1 MAISLSSISRLKR
14 GGRPPI
20 ICVYGPPG
28 IGKTT
33 WATGAPDCVVLRT
46 EDGLG
51 LIEADTF
58 PLATSFADV
67 QQALGALAQEQHS
80 YRWLV
85 IDSLSALEPL
95 IWSAVAAAE
104 GKNSIEDLGYGRGYV
119 MAQDYWRQIFD
130 GLSWLATERGVG
142 SILLAHAEVNRYE
155 SPEVDA
161 YDRSQIKLH
170 KRAFGLVYERADVIG
185 YASPKVLVRK
195 EKLGQDKTRN
205 LGIGTGERLLHLVER
220 PAYVAKNRYSLPES
234 LPLSWTAFE
243 SALSAAL
250 SPAAPA
256 ANA

>member
-1 MAISLSSISRLKR
+1 VAISLSSISRLKR

-33 WATGAPDCVVLRT
+33 WATSAADAVVIRT

-67 QQALGALAQEQHS
+67 QQALGALASEQHS
-80 YRWLV
+80 YKWLV

-95 IWSAVAAAE
+95 IWSAVAQAE
-104 GKNSIEDLGYGRGYV
+104 GKNSIEDLGYGKGYV
-119 MAQDYWRQIFD
+119 IAQDYWRQVFD

-142 SILLAHAEVNRYE
+142 SILLAHAEVSRFE

-185 YASPKVLVRK
+185 YAAPKVMVRK

-220 PAYVAKNRYSLPES
+220 PAYVAKNRYSLPET
-234 LPLSWTAFE
+234 LPLSWPAFE
-243 SALSAAL
+243 AALSAAVN
-250 SPAAPA
+250 PAPA
-256 ANA
+256 QAA

>member
-1 MAISLSSISRLKR
+1 MAYSLSSISRVKR

-33 WATGAPDCVVLRT
+33 YATGAPDCVVLRT

-58 PLATSFADV
+58 PLATSFADI

-80 YRWLV
+80 YKWLV

-104 GKNSIEDLGYGRGYV
+104 GKRSIEDLPYGKGYI

-130 GLSWLATERGVG
+130 GLSWLATERAVG
-142 SILLAHAEVNRYE
+142 SILLAHAEVNRFE
-155 SPEVDA
+155 SPEVEA
-161 YDRSQIKLH
+161 YDRAQIRLH

-185 YASPKVLVRK
+185 YASTKVLVRK

-220 PAYVAKNRYSLPES
+220 PAYVAKNRYSLPET
-234 LPLSWTAFE
+234 LPLSWSAFE
-243 SALSAAL
+243 AALSAAL
-250 SPAAPA
+250 NPAAPA